1 MVRNVDRIY
10 QALFAF
16 LLFLWDAF
24 LRTVCFTHPVHGFRV
39 ELRLA

>member
-1 MVRNVDRIY
+1 MVRNVDRMY

-16 LLFLWDAF
+16 PLFLWDGTAF
-24 LRTVCFTHPVHGFRV
+24 LKHPVHGFRV